1 MTRFTRPS
9 PTRYLTRYLAGA
21 LLLTA
26 ALLWPAGGGAQQK
39 PLRPYTLIL
48 DFVPTGEYVPHYTA
62 LEKGY
67 YRDEGL
73 DVKILR
79 GQGSGDTVK
88 RIAAGQGE
96 VGIADISAL
105 IAARANT
112 DVAVKAIALWY
123 RRPPH
128 GVFVR
133 GDSPIKTSKELEGKK
148 LAISPGNSH
157 QILWP
162 VFEKLSGLKPGS
174 VTWVTMDAASMP
186 PALIRS
192 AVDAV
197 PFFVVHEARIRKI
210 AKQQNA
216 DIRVL
221 AAWADLGFDVA
232 STSLVA
238 REETIAKDPEGLK
251 AFLRATLK
259 GADYAF
265 RQKHF
270 DEGVGYVVKSHPEVD
285 PEGAVGAAQVGARFV
300 YASEVTSG
308 KMAVGQFDPAQLEKT
323 RDLYTQYLELKRK
336 VGLEEIYT
344 NDLLPAKK

>member
-1 MTRFTRPS
+1 MIR
-9 PTRYLTRYLAGA
+9 AGRASSVVFA
-21 LLLTA
+21 LLLLTPSLPVGA
-26 ALLWPAGGGAQQK
+26 AGQPK
-39 PLRPYTLIL
+39 LRPYTLIL

-62 LEKGY
+62 LEKGW

-73 DVKILR
+73 DVKIVR
-79 GQGSGDTVK
+79 GQGSGDTIK

-105 IAARANT
+105 IAARANS
-112 DVAVKAIALWY
+112 DVAVKATALWY

-133 GDSPIKTSKELEGKK
+133 TDSPIKAVKDLEGKK
-148 LAISPGNSH
+148 LAISAGNSH

-162 VFEKLSGLKPGS
+162 VFEKLSGVKPGS

-186 PALIRS
+186 PALIKG

-216 DIRVL
+216 DIKVL
-221 AAWADLGFDVA
+221 TAWADLGLDLA

-251 AFLRATLK
+251 AFLRAMLK
-259 GADYAF
+259 GAEYAF
-265 RQKHF
+265 RDKHY
-270 DEGVGYVVKSHPEVD
+270 DEGVGYLLKYHPEVD
-285 PEGAVGAAQVGARFV
+285 PDGAIGAAQVATRFV
-300 YASEVTSG
+300 FAEEVLSG
-308 KMAVGQFDPAQLEKT
+308 KMAVGQFAPAQLEKT

-336 VGLEEIYT
+336 VPLEELYT
-344 NDLLPAKK
+344 NDLLPARK

>member
-1 MTRFTRPS
+1 MIRVARALP
-9 PTRYLTRYLAGA
+9 A
-21 LLLTA
+21 LLVATLAVA
-26 ALLWPAGGGAQQK
+26 ALLPEPGGAQPK

-62 LEKGY
+62 LEKGF

-88 RIAAGQGE
+88 RIAAGQGD

-112 DVAVKAIALWY
+112 DVKVKAIALWY

-128 GVFVR
+128 GIFVR
-133 GDSPIKTSKELEGKK
+133 SDSPIKTSKELEGKK

-162 VFEKLSGLKPGS
+162 VFEKLSGLKPNS
-174 VTWVTMDAASMP
+174 VTWVSMDAASMP
-186 PALIRS
+186 PALIRG
-192 AVDAV
+192 ATDAV

-210 AKQQNA
+210 AQQQNA

-238 REETIAKDPEGLK
+238 REDSIAKEPEALK

-265 RQKHF
+265 RDKHYE
-270 DEGVGYVVKSHPEVD
+270 EGVGYLIKSHPEVD
-285 PEGAVGAAQVGARFV
+285 KDGALGAAQVATRFV
-300 YASEVTSG
+300 YADEVTSG
-308 KMAVGQFDPAQLEKT
+308 KVAVGQFEPARVEKT

-336 VGLEEIYT
+336 VALEEIYT
-344 NDLLPAKK
+344 NDLLPEKK

>member
-1 MTRFTRPS
+1 MARIARIS
-9 PTRYLTRYLAGA
+9 LA
-21 LLLTA
+21 LLVLLVVA
-26 ALLWPAGGGAQQK
+26 AAVPASGPGQPK
-39 PLRPYTLIL
+39 PLRPWTLIL
-48 DFVPTGEYVPHYTA
+48 DFVPTGEYIPHYTA
-62 LEKGY
+62 LEKGW

-96 VGIADISAL
+96 AGIADISAL

-112 DVAVKAIALWY
+112 DVRVKAIALWY

-128 GVFVR
+128 GIFVR
-133 GDSPIKTSKELEGKK
+133 TDSPIKTPRDLEGKK

-162 VFEKLSGLKPGS
+162 VFEKLSGLKPSS

-186 PALIRS
+186 PSLIKG
-192 AVDAV
+192 ATDAV

-210 AKQQNA
+210 ARQQNV
-216 DIRVL
+216 DLRL
-221 AAWADLGFDVA
+221 LTAWADLGLDLS

-238 REETIAKDPEGLK
+238 REDTIAKEPDGLR

-259 GADYAF
+259 GGDYAF
-265 RQKHF
+265 RDKHF
-270 DEGVGYVVKSHPEVD
+270 EEGVGYLLKHHPEVD
-285 PEGAVGAAQVGARFV
+285 RDGALGAAQVAARFV
-300 YASEVTSG
+300 YAEEVTTG
-308 KMAVGQFDPAQLEKT
+308 KMAVGQFDPARLEKT

-336 VGLEEIYT
+336 VPLEELYT
-344 NDLLPAKK
+344 NDLLPEKK

>member
-1 MTRFTRPS
+1 MHRAPRIA
-9 PTRYLTRYLAGA
+9 LVVAAVVLALAAVPA
-21 LLLTA
+21 LG
-26 ALLWPAGGGAQQK
+26 PAQPK
-39 PLRPYTLIL
+39 PLKGYTLIL
-48 DFVPTGEYVPHYTA
+48 DFVPTGEYIPHYTA
-62 LEKGY
+62 LEKGW

-79 GQGSGDTVK
+79 GQGSGDTIK

-133 GDSPIKTSKELEGKK
+133 SDSPIKTPKELEGKK
-148 LAISPGNSH
+148 LAISAGNSH

-162 VFEKLSGLKPGS
+162 VFEKLSGLKPSS
-174 VTWVTMDAASMP
+174 VAWVTMDAASMP
-186 PALIRS
+186 PSLIRG
-192 AVDAV
+192 VTDAV

-210 AKQQNA
+210 AKQQNV
-216 DIRVL
+216 DLRL
-221 AAWADLGFDVA
+221 LSAWADLGFDLS

-238 REETIAKDPEGLK
+238 REDTIAKDPDGLK

-259 GADYAF
+259 GAAYAF
-265 RQKHF
+265 RDKHY
-270 DEGVGYVVKSHPEVD
+270 DEGVGYLLKHHPEVD
-285 PEGAVGAAQVGARFV
+285 SDGALGAAQVATRFV
-300 YASEVTSG
+300 YAEEVTSG
-308 KMAVGQFDPAQLEKT
+308 KVAVGQFEPARLEKT
-323 RDLYTQYLELKRK
+323 RDTYTQYLELKRK
-336 VGLEEIYT
+336 VALEELYT
-344 NDLLPAKK
+344 NDLLPERK

>member
-1 MTRFTRPS
+1 MTR
-9 PTRYLTRYLAGA
+9 LTRCAPTLVAV
-21 LLLTA
+21 LLVVA
-26 ALLWPAGGGAQQK
+26 ALPAPGPAQPK
-39 PLRPYTLIL
+39 PLRPWTLIL
-48 DFVPTGEYVPHYTA
+48 DFVPTGEYIPHYTA
-62 LEKGY
+62 LEKGW

-73 DVKILR
+73 DVKIVR

-96 VGIADISAL
+96 VGIADMSAL

-112 DVAVKAIALWY
+112 DVKVKGIALWY

-133 GDSPIKTSKELEGKK
+133 ADSPIKTPKDLEGKK
-148 LAISPGNSH
+148 LAISAGNSH

-186 PALIRS
+186 PSLIRG
-192 AVDAV
+192 VTDAV

-210 AKQQNA
+210 AKQQNV
-216 DIRVL
+216 DLRL
-221 AAWADLGFDVA
+221 LSAWADLGLDLS

-238 REETIAKDPEGLK
+238 REESIAKDPDGLK

-265 RQKHF
+265 RGKHY
-270 DEGVGYVVKSHPEVD
+270 DEGVGYLLKHHPEVD
-285 PEGAVGAAQVGARFV
+285 PDGALGAAQVATRFV
-300 YASEVTSG
+300 YAEEVIAG
-308 KMAVGQFDPAQLEKT
+308 KAAVGQFDAGRLEKT
-323 RDLYTQYLELKRK
+323 RDTYTQYLELKRK
-336 VGLEEIYT
+336 VPLEELYT
-344 NDLLPAKK
+344 NDLLPEKK

>member
-1 MTRFTRPS
+1 MTRLPRRP
-9 PTRYLTRYLAGA
+9 LALLA
-21 LLLTA
+21 LLLAA
-26 ALLWPAGGGAQQK
+26 ALLVPAGGGAQQK

-62 LEKGY
+62 LEKGF

-128 GVFVR
+128 GIFVR
-133 GDSPIKTSKELEGKK
+133 SDSPIKSPKELEGKK

-162 VFEKLSGLKPGS
+162 VFEKLSGLKPNS

-186 PALIRS
+186 PALIRG
-192 AVDAV
+192 ATDAV
-197 PFFVVHEARIRKI
+197 PFFVVHEARIRKV

-221 AAWADLGFDVA
+221 AAWADLGFDVY

-238 REETIAKDPEGLK
+238 REETIAKDPAGLK

-265 RQKHF
+265 RDKHF

-285 PEGAVGAAQVGARFV
+285 PDGALGAAQVGARFV
-300 YASEVTSG
+300 YADEVTSG
-308 KMAVGQFDPAQLEKT
+308 RVAVGQFEAARVEKT

-336 VGLEEIYT
+336 VALDE
-344 NDLLPAKK
+344 LF

>member
-1 MTRFTRPS
+1 MRRTFRIRAMLPV
-9 PTRYLTRYLAGA
+9 LAVVLA
-21 LLLTA
+21 VASYA
-26 ALLWPAGGGAQQK
+26 AAQK

-62 LEKGY
+62 LEKGW

-73 DVKILR
+73 DVKIIR
-79 GQGSGDTVK
+79 GQGSADTVK

-96 VGIADISAL
+96 VGIADISTV

-112 DVAVKAIALWY
+112 DAKVKAIALWY

-128 GVFVR
+128 GIFVR
-133 GDSPIKTSKELEGKK
+133 ADSPIKSPKELEGKK

-162 VFEKLSGLKPGS
+162 MFEHLSGLKPNS

-186 PALIRS
+186 PSLINGTT
-192 AVDAV
+192 DAV

-210 AKQQNA
+210 AKQQNQ

-221 AAWADLGFDVA
+221 VAWADLGLDLS
-232 STSLVA
+232 STSLIA
-238 REETIAKDPEGLK
+238 REDSIAKDADSLK
-251 AFLRATLK
+251 AFLRATLR

-270 DEGVGYVVKSHPEVD
+270 DEGVKYVVKYHPEVD
-285 PEGAVGAAQVGARFV
+285 PDGALGAAQVASRFV
-300 YASEVTSG
+300 YAEEVTSG
-308 KMAVGQFDPAQLEKT
+308 KFAVGQFDPARLEKT
-323 RDLYTQYLELKRK
+323 RDAYTEYLGLKRK
-336 VGLEEIYT
+336 VPLDEIYT
-344 NDLLPAKK
+344 NDLVPGKK

>member
-1 MTRFTRPS
+1 MTRAARIV
-9 PTRYLTRYLAGA
+9 LT
-21 LLLTA
+21 LLVLVLVA
-26 ALLWPAGGGAQQK
+26 VPASGPAQPK
-39 PLRPYTLIL
+39 PLRPWTLIL

-62 LEKGY
+62 LEKGW

-88 RIAAGQGE
+88 RLAAGQGD
-96 VGIADISAL
+96 VGIADMAAL

-112 DVAVKAIALWY
+112 DVKVKAIALWY

-128 GVFVR
+128 GIFVR
-133 GDSPIKTSKELEGKK
+133 ADSPIKTPKDLEGKK
-148 LAISPGNSH
+148 LAISAGNSH

-162 VFEKLSGLKPGS
+162 LFEKLSGLKPGS

-186 PALIRS
+186 PSLIRG
-192 AVDAV
+192 ATDAV

-210 AKQQNA
+210 AKQQNV
-216 DIRVL
+216 DLRL
-221 AAWADLGFDVA
+221 LTAWADLGLDLS

-238 REETIAKDPEGLK
+238 REDTIAKDPDGLR
-251 AFLRATLK
+251 ALVRATLK

-265 RQKHF
+265 RGKHF
-270 DEGVGYVVKSHPEVD
+270 DEGAGHQLKHHPEVD
-285 PEGAVGAAQVGARFV
+285 PDGALGAAQVASRFV
-300 YASEVTSG
+300 YAEEVTGG
-308 KMAVGQFDPAQLEKT
+308 KVAVGQFEPARLEKT

-336 VGLEEIYT
+336 VPLEELYT
-344 NDLLPAKK
+344 NDLLPEKK

>member
-1 MTRFTRPS
+1 MTRPMRPARMPLAILVLTVLTLAF
-9 PTRYLTRYLAGA
+9 PT
-21 LLLTA
+21 
-26 ALLWPAGGGAQQK
+26 GGAPQQK

-62 LEKGY
+62 LEKGW

-73 DVKILR
+73 DVKIVR
-79 GQGSGDTVK
+79 GQGSADTLK
-88 RIAAGQGE
+88 RVAAGQGE

-112 DVAVKAIALWY
+112 DAKVKAIALWY

-128 GVFVR
+128 GIFVR
-133 GDSPIKTSKELEGKK
+133 SDSPIKTIKDLEGKK

-162 VFEKLSGLKPGS
+162 MFEKLSGLKPNS

-186 PALIRS
+186 PALIKG
-192 AVDAV
+192 ATDAV

-210 AKQQNA
+210 ARQQNV

-221 AAWADLGFDVA
+221 TAWADLGLDLC

-238 REETIAKDPEGLK
+238 REDTIAKDPEGLK

-265 RQKHF
+265 RDKHF
-270 DEGVGYVVKSHPEVD
+270 EEGVGYVVKYHPEVD
-285 PEGAVGAAQVGARFV
+285 PDGALGAAQVGARFV
-300 YASEVTSG
+300 YAEEVTSG
-308 KMAVGQFDPAQLEKT
+308 KVAVGQFEPQRLEKT

-336 VGLEEIYT
+336 VPLEEIYT
-344 NDLLPAKK
+344 NDLLPQKK